1 LGLTRSLFSFL
12 ATVLFNKAENW
23 AGIIGVKLE
32 SKPSMHGKRRGVNS
46 IRPGKPPQPMMPI
59 AEWDAEGNKSTPV
72 PRA

>member
-1 LGLTRSLFSFL
+1 
-12 ATVLFNKAENW
+12 
-23 AGIIGVKLE
+23 VKLE